1 MFNNEFK
8 PTWDELAPTL
18 QYLLKSLQ
26 SQIVGNYNTIED
38 YLNKIK
44 DLEDKIKELENA
56 NQFENLYANGS
67 TGQVVKVNRVER
79 KLYPD
84 DEFHVRLVSDIDTE
98 IKKYVAKN
106 MNSFIADHINN
117 EWVRYANYYKASIQ
131 QINNDATD
139 NIAEGQNLN
148 GLPYNNF
155 LKGGN
160 AWLVDSDSLS
170 IKCNKQSVVVA
181 GIVSPYEFSSY
192 SFKVRMNIKTG
203 GVGSAGVVLSYI
215 TDANGVGHNLS
226 LVRSNKG
233 SNNICWAIVYDLGL
247 DTQKVLVNH
256 SSAIISKYTEPDSG
270 YVTLYVERNGPQFTC
285 KTTVITSAIQTT
297 ETFIDTITYK
307 MEKAS
312 LSFAEFIMASRSS
325 VGLFTR
331 NTICTFDIMDD
342 AMVKGTDSIIE
353 HLAIYD
359 LKTMNRYTYSWQ
371 DKKYKQNGTIEDT
384 LSNRVFVWNIN
395 SGELYFYFYSGSYTK
410 MAMKGNYSYEEIQE
424 MLENKVDRSGDTM
437 TGSLTSPKFIGP
449 LNGNADTASRLKP
462 GAKINGVVFNGD
474 TDITISVDNAKNSD
488 KIGGYDINDIKNL
501 INSTI
506 SSSLIDKDQI
516 NKIIQDYIATNG
528 IIGVTPNDLSNS
540 MNSVKE
546 SILHRGVTLKSGLT
560 PTKYKLVS
568 YPTTGGG
575 YYVYA
580 DNTKIET
587 LESVYIIVSIDSENS
602 INISKGF
609 EVIDIDNFSS
619 KGFKDGDILYVG
631 TNGEIT
637 NTIPTAA
644 GSYVKEIGMVEEDNV
659 VFNPSHY
666 YLHLR

>member
-8 PTWDELAPTL
+8 PTWDELAPSL

-84 DEFHVRLVSDIDTE
+84 DEFHIRLVSDIDTQ
-98 IKKYVAKN
+98 IQKYIAKN
-106 MNSFIADHINN
+106 MNQFITDHINN
-117 EWVRYANYYKASIQ
+117 EWVRYANYYKKAIQ
-131 QINNDATD
+131 EINNGATD

-155 LKGGN
+155 LKGGT
-160 AWLVDSDSLS
+160 AWVVDNDTLS

-215 TDANGVGHNLS
+215 TDGNGVGHNLS

-247 DTQKVLVNH
+247 DTQQVLVNH
-256 SSAIISKYTEPDSG
+256 TSSIISKYTEPDSG

-285 KTTVITSAIQTT
+285 KTTVITSVIQTT
-297 ETFIDTITYK
+297 ETFVDTITYK
-307 MEKAS
+307 MERNS
-312 LSFAEFIMASRSS
+312 LSFAQFIMASRSS
-325 VGLFTR
+325 VGLFAR

-353 HLAIYD
+353 HLAVYD

-371 DKKYKQNGTIEDT
+371 DKRYKQNGTIEDT

-462 GAKINGVVFNGD
+462 GAKINGVVFNGS
-474 TDITISVDNAKNSD
+474 TDITIAVDNAKNSD
-488 KIGGYDINDIKNL
+488 KVGGYDINDIKNL
-501 INSTI
+501 INSAI
-506 SSSLIDKDQI
+506 VNAAIDKDQI
-516 NKIIQDYIATNG
+516 NKMIQDYITTNG
-528 IIGVTPNDLSNS
+528 LISVTPNDLNNS
-540 MNSVKE
+540 INNAKE

-575 YYVYA
+575 DYVYA

-587 LESVYIIVSIDSENS
+587 LESIYIIVSIDSGNS

-609 EVIDIDNFSS
+609 EIIDIDNFSS

-644 GSYVKEIGMVEEDNV
+644 DSYVKEIGMVEEDDV

-666 YLHLR
+666 YLHLQ

>member
-8 PTWDELAPTL
+8 PTWDELAPSL

-84 DEFHVRLVSDIDTE
+84 DEFHIRLVSDIDTQ
-98 IKKYVAKN
+98 IKKYIAKN
-106 MNSFIADHINN
+106 MNQFITDHINN
-117 EWVRYANYYKASIQ
+117 EWVRYANYYKKAIQ
-131 QINNDATD
+131 EINNGATD
-139 NIAEGQNLN
+139 NIAEGQNIN

-155 LKGGN
+155 LKGGT
-160 AWLVDSDSLS
+160 AWVVDNDTLS

-215 TDANGVGHNLS
+215 TDGNGVGHNLS

-247 DTQKVLVNH
+247 DTQQILVNH
-256 SSAIISKYTEPDSG
+256 SSSIISKYTEPDNG

-297 ETFIDTITYK
+297 ETFVDTITYK
-307 MEKAS
+307 MERNS
-312 LSFAEFIMASRSS
+312 LSFAQFIMASRSS
-325 VGLFTR
+325 VGLFAR

-353 HLAIYD
+353 HLAVYD

-371 DKKYKQNGTIEDT
+371 DKRYKQNGTIEDT

-462 GAKINGVVFNGD
+462 GAKINGVVFNGG
-474 TDITISVDNAKNSD
+474 TDITIAVDNAKNSD
-488 KIGGYDINDIKNL
+488 KVGGYDINDIKNL
-501 INSTI
+501 INSAI
-506 SSSLIDKDQI
+506 VNAAIDKDQI
-516 NKIIQDYIATNG
+516 NKMIQDYITTNG
-528 IIGVTPNDLSNS
+528 LISVTPNDLNNS
-540 MNSVKE
+540 INNAKE

-575 YYVYA
+575 DYVYA

-587 LESVYIIVSIDSENS
+587 LESIYIIVSIDNGNN

-609 EVIDIDNFSS
+609 EIINISNFSS

-644 GSYVKEIGMVEEDNV
+644 GSYVKEIGMVEEDDV

-666 YLHLR
+666 YLHLQ

>member
-8 PTWDELAPTL
+8 PTWDELAPSL

-84 DEFHVRLVSDIDTE
+84 DEFHIRLVSDVDSE
-98 IKKYVAKN
+98 IQKYKAKN
-106 MNSFIADHINN
+106 MNQFITDHINN
-117 EWVRYANYYKASIQ
+117 EWVRYANYYKKAIQ
-131 QINNDATD
+131 EINNGATD

-155 LKGGN
+155 LKGGI
-160 AWLVDSDSLS
+160 AWVVDNDTLS

-215 TDANGVGHNLS
+215 TDGNGVGHNLS

-247 DTQKVLVNH
+247 DTQQVLVNH
-256 SSAIISKYTEPDSG
+256 TSSIISKYTEPDSG

-297 ETFIDTITYK
+297 ETFVDTITYK
-307 MEKAS
+307 MERNS
-312 LSFAEFIMASRSS
+312 LSFAQFIMASRSS

-353 HLAIYD
+353 HLAVYD

-371 DKKYKQNGTIEDT
+371 DKRYKQNGTIEDN

-437 TGSLTSPKFIGP
+437 TGSLTSPRFIGP

-462 GAKINGVVFNGD
+462 GAKINGVVFNGG
-474 TDITISVDNAKNSD
+474 TDITIAVDNAKNSD

-506 SSSLIDKDQI
+506 ASSLIDKDQI
-516 NKIIQDYIATNG
+516 NKIIQDYITTNG
-528 IIGVTPNDLSNS
+528 LISVTPNDLNNA

-560 PTKYKLVS
+560 PTIYKLVS

-575 YYVYA
+575 EYVYA

-587 LESVYIIVSIDSENS
+587 LESIYIIVSIDSGNS

-609 EVIDIDNFSS
+609 EIIDIDNFSS

-644 GSYVKEIGMVEEDNV
+644 GSYVKEIGMVEEDDV

-666 YLHLR
+666 YLHLQ

>member
-8 PTWDELAPTL
+8 PTWDELAPSL

-84 DEFHVRLVSDIDTE
+84 DEFHIRLVSDIDTQ
-98 IKKYVAKN
+98 IQKYITKN
-106 MNSFIADHINN
+106 MNQFITDHINN
-117 EWVRYANYYKASIQ
+117 EWVRYANYYKKAIQ
-131 QINNDATD
+131 EINNGATD
-139 NIAEGQNLN
+139 NIAEGQNIN

-155 LKGGN
+155 LKGGT
-160 AWLVDSDSLS
+160 AWVVDNDTLS

-215 TDANGVGHNLS
+215 TDGNGVGHNLS

-247 DTQKVLVNH
+247 DTQQVLVNH
-256 SSAIISKYTEPDSG
+256 SSSIISKYTEPDSG

-297 ETFIDTITYK
+297 ETFVDTITYK
-307 MEKAS
+307 MERNS
-312 LSFAEFIMASRSS
+312 LSFAQFIMASRSS

-331 NTICTFDIMDD
+331 NTICTFDIIDD

-353 HLAIYD
+353 HLAVYD

-371 DKKYKQNGTIEDT
+371 DKRYKQNGTIEDT

-410 MAMKGNYSYEEIQE
+410 MAMKGNYRSEEIQE

-462 GAKINGVVFNGD
+462 GAKINGVVFNGG
-474 TDITISVDNAKNSD
+474 TDITIAVDNAKNSD
-488 KIGGYDINDIKNL
+488 KVGGYDINDIKNL
-501 INSTI
+501 INSAI
-506 SSSLIDKDQI
+506 VNAAIDKDQI
-516 NKIIQDYIATNG
+516 NKMIQDYITTNG
-528 IIGVTPNDLSNS
+528 LISVTPNDLNNS
-540 MNSVKE
+540 INNAKE

-575 YYVYA
+575 DYVYA

-587 LESVYIIVSIDSENS
+587 LESIYIIVSIDNGNN

-609 EVIDIDNFSS
+609 EIINISNFSS

-644 GSYVKEIGMVEEDNV
+644 GSYVKEIGMVEEDDV

-666 YLHLR
+666 YLHLQ

>member
-8 PTWDELAPTL
+8 PTWDELAPSL

-67 TGQVVKVNRVER
+67 TGQVIKVNRVER

-84 DEFHVRLVSDIDTE
+84 DEFHIRLVSDIDTQ
-98 IKKYVAKN
+98 IQKYIAKN
-106 MNSFIADHINN
+106 MNQFITDHINN
-117 EWVRYANYYKASIQ
+117 EWVRYANYYKKSIQ
-131 QINNDATD
+131 EINNGATD

-155 LKGGN
+155 LKGGT
-160 AWLVDSDSLS
+160 AWVVDNDTLS

-215 TDANGVGHNLS
+215 TDGNGVGHNLS

-247 DTQKVLVNH
+247 DTQQVLVNH
-256 SSAIISKYTEPDSG
+256 SSSIISKYSEPDSG

-297 ETFIDTITYK
+297 ETFVDTITYK
-307 MEKAS
+307 MERNS
-312 LSFAEFIMASRSS
+312 LSFAQFIMASRSS
-325 VGLFTR
+325 VGLFAR

-353 HLAIYD
+353 HLAVYD

-371 DKKYKQNGTIEDT
+371 DKRYKQNGTIEDT

-462 GAKINGVVFNGD
+462 GAKINGVVFNGS
-474 TDITISVDNAKNSD
+474 TDITIAVDNAKNSD

-501 INSTI
+501 INSAIANTV
-506 SSSLIDKDQI
+506 IDKDQI
-516 NKIIQDYIATNG
+516 NKMIQDYITTNG
-528 IIGVTPNDLSNS
+528 LISVTPNDLNNS
-540 MNSVKE
+540 INNAKE

-575 YYVYA
+575 DYVYA

-587 LESVYIIVSIDSENS
+587 LESIYIIVSIDNGNN

-609 EVIDIDNFSS
+609 EIINISNFSS

-644 GSYVKEIGMVEEDNV
+644 GSYVKEIGMVEEDDV
-659 VFNPSHY
+659 VINPSHY